1 MGFIIGMKLRL
12 NLAVNQQ
19 VHFDLKHEKLGNLM
33 LTCTSHDNY
42 INIYIYMFFFGGSSH
57 LKHAYNKQ

>member
-1 MGFIIGMKLRL
+1 MGFIIGVKLRL

-33 LTCTSHDNY
+33 LTCTSHNNY
-42 INIYIYMFFFGGSSH
+42 IKYIYIYICFFLVGH
-57 LKHAYNKQ
+57 HI

>member
-1 MGFIIGMKLRL
+1 MGFIIGVKLRL

-33 LTCTSHDNY
+33 LTCTSHNYY
-42 INIYIYMFFFGGSSH
+42 INIYIYIYVFFWWVTTF
-57 LKHAYNKQ
+57 KTCIQ

>member
-33 LTCTSHDNY
+33 LTCTSHNNY
-42 INIYIYMFFFGGSSH
+42 INIYIYICFFLVGH
-57 LKHAYNKQ
+57 HI